1 MRCPDCNKF
10 VSYNDEDEI
19 EVQSEEATYDKEDRT
34 VQVQIEVRIAKTC
47 GECGT
52 ELKEAT
58 IEIDKTIENVD
69 ESEAGDG
76 DFEIDTELSSDS
88 WSKGHG
94 RWTETFYGVSGT
106 ITVKRPDEDRK
117 KPALWSSE
125 ITIEVKDACVAAS
138 GMDELV

>member
-19 EVQSEEATYDKEDRT
+19 EVQTEEATYDKEERT
-34 VQVQIEVRIAKTC
+34 VQVQVEVRIAKTC

-69 ESEAGDG
+69 ESEIADG
-76 DFEIDTELSSDS
+76 DLDVDCELSADS

-106 ITVKRPDEDRK
+106 ITVRRYAEDRK
-117 KPALWSSE
+117 KPPLWSGTVE
-125 ITIEVKDACVAAS
+125 IDVKDACVAAS